1 MYRVKMI
8 LTSLIGLG
16 PDNLSYIRIYTVERQ
31 KNTGKGM
38 ISKNILC
45 MVPTEIQKTQFHDF
59 SMIFHDQRC
68 NFHDYLIHGHQ
79 PLILAASSPHSI
91 NVECNNKNNMHID
104 HACILK

>member
-8 LTSLIGLG
+8 LTSLIGLS

-45 MVPTEIQKTQFHDF
+45 RVPTEIQKTQFHDF

-68 NFHDYLIHGHQ
+68 NFHDYLIHGRQ
-79 PLILAASSPHSI
+79 PLILAASSPH
-91 NVECNNKNNMHID
+91 
-104 HACILK
+104 